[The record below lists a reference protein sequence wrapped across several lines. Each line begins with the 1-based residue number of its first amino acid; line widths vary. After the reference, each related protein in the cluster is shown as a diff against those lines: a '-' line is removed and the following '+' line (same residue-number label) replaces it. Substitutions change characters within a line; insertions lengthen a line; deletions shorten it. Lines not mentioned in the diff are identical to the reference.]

1 MFYFI
6 IFIIAL
12 YIAYNAKQSFTIVK
26 DCFFDV
32 ENNKIHAFLYDNSYY
47 YGEYTLSIY
56 DGSCLLNGTGKIIYK
71 NNYTFVG
78 NFWYN
83 MKHGEGRL
91 YHNENSI
98 FKYIAHNYTYD
109 NISTSSKIVYK
120 DDKYFI
126 GKYNNFTKLHD
137 GTMYYPNNTN
147 CTGSFKFHEYAN
159 YSFVEIGGEP

>member
-12 YIAYNAKQSFTIVK
+12 YIAYNSKQSFTIVK

-47 YGEYTLSIY
+47 YGEYALSIY
-56 DGSCLLNGTGKIIYK
+56 DGSCLLNGMGKIIYK

-78 NFWYN
+78 TFWYN

-91 YHNENSI
+91 YHNKNSI
-98 FKYIAHNYTYD
+98 FKYISHNYTYD
-109 NISTSSKIVYK
+109 NISTNGIIVYK

-126 GKYNNFTKLHD
+126 GKYNNLTKLHD

-147 CTGSFKFHEYAN
+147 CTGSYKFHEYVN
-159 YSFVEIGGEP
+159 YSFVEIEN